1 MAAKRKTGGGKGA
14 ASPSGRLWPPKLG
27 IWMLRVYTGALFI
40 DVFYYKI
47 ILGRMQR
54 HDMSLREALAH
65 FSETDYTTL
74 LQRAIAN
81 PPTIG
86 LWGDG
91 WRLDWFAGFLENV
104 MLPGQVPYIAGA
116 CIICFELVLGVALV
130 LGVGVRLMASLGA
143 LLILIFGL
151 AKSSYF
157 LTIMHGRQ
165 ADVLGPG
172 PNWLILFVLLCLAFT
187 AAGRVWGLDARL
199 RHRLPGWIS

>member
-1 MAAKRKTGGGKGA
+1 
-14 ASPSGRLWPPKLG
+14 
-27 IWMLRVYTGALFI
+27 MLRVYAGALFV

-74 LQRAIAN
+74 LQRAIDD
-81 PPTIG
+81 PPTVG

-91 WRLDWFAGFLENV
+91 WRMDWYATFLQNV
-104 MLPGQVPYIAGA
+104 MLPGQMPYIAGA
-116 CIICFELVLGVALV
+116 CIICFELLLGIALI
-130 LGVGVRLMASLGA
+130 LGIGVRLMGFLGA
-143 LLILIFGL
+143 LLILFFGL
-151 AKSSYF
+151 AKGSYF

-165 ADVLGPG
+165 AEVLGPG
-172 PNWLILFVLLCLAFT
+172 PNWLILFVLLCLSLT
-187 AAGRVWGLDARL
+187 AAGRVWGLDSRL